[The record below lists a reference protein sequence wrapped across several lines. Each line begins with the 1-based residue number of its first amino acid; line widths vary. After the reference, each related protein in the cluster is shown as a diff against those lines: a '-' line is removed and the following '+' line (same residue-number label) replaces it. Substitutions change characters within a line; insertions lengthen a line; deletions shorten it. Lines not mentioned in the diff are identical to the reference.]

1 MVQIAH
7 PLISYIIMYYMSPR
21 GKRYRVMKYGMGS
34 GVLVLTLSHTSCVT
48 FGEYLILSYLGFLIC
63 KMRA

>member
-1 MVQIAH
+1 
-7 PLISYIIMYYMSPR
+7 MYYMSPR
-21 GKRYRVMKYGMGS
+21 GKRYRVMKYRIGS

-48 FGEYLILSYLGFLIC
+48 FGKYLMLSYLGFLVC